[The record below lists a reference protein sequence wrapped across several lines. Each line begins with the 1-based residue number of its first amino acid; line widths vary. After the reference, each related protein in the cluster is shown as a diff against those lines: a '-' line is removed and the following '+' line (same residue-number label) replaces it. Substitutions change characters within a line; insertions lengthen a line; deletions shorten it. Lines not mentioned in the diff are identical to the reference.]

1 MKEIELVRKMIQTI
15 SKSGTKAEIVILIF
29 SELNEEGE
37 IIKCADFRYISNI
50 IGRTSY
56 YEGIR
61 KLKEK
66 GIIPKKEQ
74 IVSGSGITV
83 SENEQR
89 QIMSENEQN
98 VSVSENEQNISV
110 SENEQN
116 ISVLKSDTDISKSEQ
131 NIVVSENEQF
141 VSKNE
146 QKQIV
151 SENEQISKIIKEK
164 NISEPEEEKKTPT
177 MEELLALF

>member
-98 VSVSENEQNISV
+98 ISV

>member
-15 SKSGTKAEIVILIF
+15 SKSGTKAEIVILVF

-66 GIIPKKEQ
+66 GIVPKKEQ
-74 IVSGSGITV
+74 IISGSGITV

-98 VSVSENEQNISV
+98 VSV

>member
-74 IVSGSGITV
+74 IISGSGITV

-89 QIMSENEQN
+89 QFI
-98 VSVSENEQNISV
+98 SENEQNISV

-131 NIVVSENEQF
+131 NIVVSENEQI

-151 SENEQISKIIKEK
+151 SENEQVSKITKEK
-164 NISEPEEEKKTPT
+164 NISEPKEEKKSST